1 MYRVALL
8 SLHSRTNTSIK
19 LAAGSITALSTLL
32 NTTLVPSNKDD
43 SVKNGEEEKPGHLF
57 MEAIRQHR
65 NTQQNAVK
73 NRNDE
78 VIKSDEMNT
87 EDTEDAQYH
96 AFSNQVKLRVPGPL
110 HILIMF
116 STSTTTTLSSSAVL
130 QSAGIQ
136 LTRSIL
142 LSSNWWKGSN
152 GNEQSNE
159 GNKNNL
165 EMTAIECCVR
175 LFYNAKPNIRSEA
188 QSTIHMFQSSLGLL
202 QWREKVR
209 RILCPRLIDLIN
221 ELPII
226 ARRGRETECID
237 QLNLING
244 YLTLY
249 NGRED
254 SSTSGSLAFSLSCPG
269 CLEIVQKAFGG
280 RYIDNFYTLYTCLSC
295 RKNFTTPIS
304 SLPSTF

>member
-19 LAAGSITALSTLL
+19 VAAASITALSTLL

-43 SVKNGEEEKPGHLF
+43 SVKNGEEEKPDHLF

-65 NTQQNAVK
+65 NTQQNTVK
-73 NRNDE
+73 NKDDE

-87 EDTEDAQYH
+87 EEVQYH
-96 AFSNQVKLRVPGPL
+96 LFSNQVKMRVPGPL

-116 STSTTTTLSSSAVL
+116 STSTTTLLFSSTAIQL
-130 QSAGIQ
+130 AGIQ

-152 GNEQSNE
+152 DNEQYSE

-188 QSTIHMFQSSLGLL
+188 QNTIQMFQSSLGLL
-202 QWREKVR
+202 QWREKVS
-209 RILCPRLIDLIN
+209 RILCPRLIDLIH
-221 ELPII
+221 ELPTI

-244 YLTLY
+244 YVTLF
-249 NGRED
+249 NRMED
-254 SSTSGSLAFSLSCPG
+254 SSTNGSLAFSLSCPG

-280 RYIDNFYTLYTCLSC
+280 RYNDDLY
-295 RKNFTTPIS
+295 
-304 SLPSTF
+304 